1 MEIQQCKYQ
10 YAKPQKYNGE
20 TRGTKYKI
28 ETEWHQYYN
37 AEFRKNYF
45 IEDELEFLKAL
56 REDLQHE
63 LDELDKDI
71 SRNIKVREKALK

>member
-1 MEIQQCKYQ
+1 MEIQQMKYQ
-10 YAKPQKYNGE
+10 YVKPEKYNGQ
-20 TRGTKYKI
+20 TKGNVCKLQP
-28 ETEWHQYYN
+28 EWHQYFN

-71 SRNIKVREKALK
+71 DRNVKVREKRIK